1 MTVLAVVA
9 GAVPCTSLADTAND
23 TGLSTTTGNETDVK
37 KATATFSA
45 DGSTLVITASGDI
58 TGYTSSVS
66 IPGNSTFTNAAATK
80 ITTQQSTSSFVKE
93 GYEYQ
98 TNMQYYEANV
108 KYTQVASSDVSKYIS
123 GPNYK
128 WRSDDV
134 KTTLGG
140 TSMYSV
146 TYADGV
152 WKANSKESDFN
163 YINPNN
169 FVYIV
174 VNGKSYVP
182 YVLTTKTLNYG
193 DEITPS
199 YDGTGD
205 VQAITKEDFFS
216 KYASCT
222 YSVLWDKPQTY
233 MTVNAGTE
241 GASAITVGDDD
252 VTVIPLKP
260 GTAITFDAD
269 NDKLY
274 TVDAENS
281 SYIKIENNDNDF
293 FTKHPEYIHTDY
305 TTSTL
310 SFIDQ
315 VKAKLDEG
323 SYSSV
328 RFVKAEGGADITI
341 SLDQMEAIIAYNN
354 YNSKSNL
361 QGNNSLID
369 FSAVGTISGLGAK
382 EVPNTV
388 NNVSVVLPNALSDA
402 DAKSIASAQTNG
414 NWYWLS
420 DDGTCMNIEGLYPGK
435 FSSAASVKLSG
446 ETKSIVVMGKVGFDI
461 LEQKNLQNLDIVG
474 IDNLDIHY
482 VTTTDGNQ
490 FSMKEPFTVFNGFK
504 NLKRVVLP
512 GTDDISTLKEPT
524 DYKSSVEVFQSLPF
538 VVDSYT
544 DQTTTG
550 HALQT
555 LVLKPGVVKT
565 LSHFTPKDFLEAVCF
580 DFIGNAG
587 YDDLAWFS
595 GVKNKRV
602 NLTKVAIDKNTIP
615 EGKTMFDAF
624 ETIKND
630 EIEYL
635 ALPNAAS
642 DTTATLFP
650 TIKANIPNLKG
661 LSYFNDTTF
670 TAQTWQTSG
679 GISILTS
686 MMSSLL
692 YSGANKSNIKAIRIS
707 GPVNAEDLSSGTTV
721 DANGH
726 LTFEQTKDV
735 VQKDDVDPVY
745 QRSIKTSDKA
755 KGYARNHGALRYTN
769 LTTADLSGAE
779 IDENYPNDLCLS
791 LLSCYADCDS
801 IVLPRTGKEIPC
813 GCFANFRKLKS
824 LCIPES
830 YEYIRG
836 GAFQNVNSLMKIS
849 TTIDGSIVS
858 QGDST
863 IVISKNMKLIET
875 GAFSNVEH
883 IIDVYCLGNEAPE
896 AQRWA
901 FNTTMTYGNSGFSP
915 SPAITRANYVNS
927 KKPISLL
934 HFPTTCT
941 AEQIKEYTDPT
952 REYSITDGQGTTDGH
967 GHYLVWPNQSEFIR
981 SYVQGH
987 TGYTWKGWNPARAAY
1002 NNALEYAVVDGLQ
1015 AHQTQA
1021 DDLWKKSGSPADTK
1035 FYDSSDSTTAQKD
1048 YRGWHEFALVAAYN
1062 YEEPDPIYNFG
1073 SINDNN
1079 WWTLCLPFDMTK
1091 KNLRLV
1097 FGNPDGGSDITKGED
1112 YPRVCELIGVERNAD
1127 AKSIVLQFGKDLVMN
1142 TSETDETTPS
1152 EDAVVMKA
1160 GHPYLIK
1167 PKMPDADNNSG
1178 IQWTPSKHVLKYSQI
1193 NPELMDLLSHYG
1205 SEGVGGVLRDSIKSV
1220 KAVAAKQAGSS
1231 KENDTYYY
1239 RFIGTFGNWYIPQ
1252 YSYFLGWYG
1261 NGPAWWWKPSTTATE
1276 RHWAPNTCIILVK
1289 KNSDEAP
1296 EFVTSAGKQEVAHW
1310 NVTSSGFEFCDDD
1323 TFANQKASGS
1333 KRAGMLFDFVGDPG
1347 TTTGISHVVID
1358 TSKADPSSVAPI
1370 YNLNGQMVSRTGDTS
1385 RLGRGVYIRNGKKFV
1400 IK

>member
-1 MTVLAVVA
+1 MNDPFAVF
-9 GAVPCTSLADTAND
+9 
-23 TGLSTTTGNETDVK
+23 K
-37 KATATFSA
+37 
-45 DGSTLVITASGDI
+45 
-58 TGYTSSVS
+58 
-66 IPGNSTFTNAAATK
+66 
-80 ITTQQSTSSFVKE
+80 
-93 GYEYQ
+93 
-98 TNMQYYEANV
+98 
-108 KYTQVASSDVSKYIS
+108 
-123 GPNYK
+123 
-128 WRSDDV
+128 
-134 KTTLGG
+134 
-140 TSMYSV
+140 
-146 TYADGV
+146 
-152 WKANSKESDFN
+152 
-163 YINPNN
+163 
-169 FVYIV
+169 
-174 VNGKSYVP
+174 
-182 YVLTTKTLNYG
+182 
-193 DEITPS
+193 
-199 YDGTGD
+199 
-205 VQAITKEDFFS
+205 
-216 KYASCT
+216 
-222 YSVLWDKPQTY
+222 
-233 MTVNAGTE
+233 
-241 GASAITVGDDD
+241 
-252 VTVIPLKP
+252 
-260 GTAITFDAD
+260 
-269 NDKLY
+269 
-274 TVDAENS
+274 
-281 SYIKIENNDNDF
+281 
-293 FTKHPEYIHTDY
+293 
-305 TTSTL
+305 
-310 SFIDQ
+310 
-315 VKAKLDEG
+315 
-323 SYSSV
+323 
-328 RFVKAEGGADITI
+328 
-341 SLDQMEAIIAYNN
+341 
-354 YNSKSNL
+354 
-361 QGNNSLID
+361 
-369 FSAVGTISGLGAK
+369 
-382 EVPNTV
+382 
-388 NNVSVVLPNALSDA
+388 
-402 DAKSIASAQTNG
+402 
-414 NWYWLS
+414 
-420 DDGTCMNIEGLYPGK
+420 
-435 FSSAASVKLSG
+435 
-446 ETKSIVVMGKVGFDI
+446 
-461 LEQKNLQNLDIVG
+461 
-474 IDNLDIHY
+474 
-482 VTTTDGNQ
+482 
-490 FSMKEPFTVFNGFK
+490 GFK
-504 NLKRVVLP
+504 NLKRVVIP

-602 NLTKVAIDKNTIP
+602 NLTKVAIDKTTIP

-624 ETIKND
+624 ETIKNK

-779 IDENYPNDLCLS
+779 IDGNYPNDLCLS

-941 AEQIKEYTDPT
+941 AEQVKKYTDPT
-952 REYSITDGQGTTDGH
+952 REYSITDGQGTTDGS
-967 GHYLVWPNQSEFIR
+967 GKYLVWPNQSEFIR

-987 TGYTWKGWNPARAAY
+987 TGYTWKAWNPKREPY

-1021 DDLWKKSGSPADTK
+1021 DSLWKKSGSLDNMK
-1035 FYDSSDSTTAQKD
+1035 FYDSSDKTTAQKD

-1239 RFIGTFGNWYIPQ
+1239 RFIGTFGN
-1252 YSYFLGWYG
+1252 
-1261 NGPAWWWKPSTTATE
+1261 
-1276 RHWAPNTCIILVK
+1276 
-1289 KNSDEAP
+1289 
-1296 EFVTSAGKQEVAHW
+1296 
-1310 NVTSSGFEFCDDD
+1310 
-1323 TFANQKASGS
+1323 
-1333 KRAGMLFDFVGDPG
+1333 
-1347 TTTGISHVVID
+1347 
-1358 TSKADPSSVAPI
+1358 
-1370 YNLNGQMVSRTGDTS
+1370 
-1385 RLGRGVYIRNGKKFV
+1385 
-1400 IK
+1400 

>member
-1 MTVLAVVA
+1 MKQSLLIRHLRPLLMTALAVVA

-23 TGLSTTTGNETDVK
+23 TGLTTTTGNETDVK
-37 KATATFSA
+37 KATAIFSA
-45 DGSTLVITASGDI
+45 DGSTLVITASGDL
-58 TGYTSSVS
+58 TNYSSSVKTLTKRKFS
-66 IPGNSTFTNAAATK
+66 SAAATK
-80 ITTQQSTSSFVKE
+80 ITTAENTYSFVKT
-93 GYEYQ
+93 GDEYQ
-98 TNMQYYEANV
+98 TWRTYYEATV
-108 KYTQVASSDVSKYIS
+108 TYKEVASSDIKTYL
-123 GPNYK
+123 GDP
-128 WRSDDV
+128 WGDD
-134 KTTLGG
+134 
-140 TSMYSV
+140 
-146 TYADGV
+146 
-152 WKANSKESDFN
+152 
-163 YINPNN
+163 
-169 FVYIV
+169 
-174 VNGKSYVP
+174 GKHY
-182 YVLTTKTLNYG
+182 T
-193 DEITPS
+193 
-199 YDGTGD
+199 
-205 VQAITKEDFFS
+205 VQRNQ
-216 KYASCT
+216 
-222 YSVLWDKPQTY
+222 PQTY
-233 MTVNAGTE
+233 KSVDNGTE
-241 GASAITVGDDD
+241 SSMTITVDGKD
-252 VTVIPLKP
+252 VTVIPLSP
-260 GTAITFDAD
+260 GDVITFDTKDKD
-269 NDKLY
+269 NLYVVENATYSKIDK
-274 TVDAENS
+274 DAFLAN
-281 SYIKIENNDNDF
+281 
-293 FTKHPEYIHTDY
+293 PEYTKYFDNEY
-305 TTSTL
+305 TSSEKTFSE
-310 SFIDQ
+310 Q
-315 VKAKLDEG
+315 VKSKLDDG

-341 SLDQMEAIIAYNN
+341 SLDQMEAIIAYSN
-354 YNSKSNL
+354 YNSKSQL
-361 QGNNSLID
+361 KGNNSLID
-369 FSAVGTISGLGAK
+369 FSAVGTISDLGVK

-388 NNVSVVLPNALSDA
+388 NNVSVVLPDALSDA
-402 DAKSIASAQTNG
+402 DAKSIASEQKNG

-420 DDGTCMNIEGLYPGK
+420 DDGTCMNIEGLYPGR

-461 LEQKNLQNLDIVG
+461 LEQKNLQNLDIAG

-512 GTDDISTLKEPT
+512 GTDDISTLKEP
-524 DYKSSVEVFQSLPF
+524 DGYESSVEVFQSLPF

-544 DQTTTG
+544 DKTTTG

-555 LVLKPGVVKT
+555 LVLKPGVVKMI
-565 LSHFTPKDFLEAVCF
+565 SHYTPKDFIEAVCF
-580 DFIGNAG
+580 DFMGNAG

-595 GVKNKRV
+595 GVRNKRV
-602 NLTKVAIDKNTIP
+602 NLTKVAIDKTMIP
-615 EGKTMFDAF
+615 KDKTMFDAF

-635 ALPNAAS
+635 ALPNAAR
-642 DTTATLFP
+642 DTMATLFP
-650 TIKANIPNLKG
+650 AMKANIPNLKG

-670 TAQTWQTSG
+670 TAQTWLTSG

-692 YSGANKSNIKAIRIS
+692 YSGDNKSNIKAIRIS

-726 LTFEQTKDV
+726 LTFEQTMDV

-745 QRSIKTSDKA
+745 QRSIKTPSDKA
-755 KGYARNHGALRYTN
+755 KGYARNHGALRYTA

-779 IDENYPNDLCLS
+779 IDKNYPNDLCLS
-791 LLSCYADCDS
+791 LLGCYADCDS
-801 IVLPRTGKEIPC
+801 IALPRTGKEIPC
-813 GCFANFRKLKS
+813 DCFANFRKLKS

-836 GAFQNVNSLMKIS
+836 GAFQNVNSLMNIS
-849 TTIDGSIVS
+849 TTIGKSIVS
-858 QGDST
+858 HGDST

-883 IIDVYCLGNEAPE
+883 IIDVYCLGDEAPE

-915 SPAITRANYVNS
+915 SPAITRKNYTNGG
-927 KKPISLL
+927 KPISVL

-941 AEQIKEYTDPT
+941 AEQIKKYTDPT

-981 SYVQGH
+981 AYVQGH
-987 TGYTWKGWNPARAAY
+987 TGYTWNGWNPARAAY
-1002 NNALEYAVVDGLQ
+1002 NNALVYALNEGMQ

-1021 DDLWKKSGSPADTK
+1021 DSLWNKSGSPADTK
-1035 FYDSSDSTTAQKD
+1035 FYDSSDKTTAQKD

-1112 YPRVCELIGVERNAD
+1112 YPRVCELIGVERNVD
-1127 AKSIVLQFGKDLVMN
+1127 MKSIVLQFGKDLVMN
-1142 TSETDETTPS
+1142 TSETDNTMPS
-1152 EDAVVMKA
+1152 EDAFIMKA

-1167 PKMPDADNNSG
+1167 PKMPDADNNPD
-1178 IQWTPSKHVLKYSQI
+1178 IHWTPSKHVLKYSQI
-1193 NPELMDLLSHYG
+1193 SLELKDLLAHYG

-1220 KAVAAKQAGSS
+1220 KAVAAKQAGDS

-1289 KNSDEAP
+1289 KNSEAAP
-1296 EFVTSAGKQEVAHW
+1296 EFVTSKGQQEVAHW

-1323 TFANQKASGS
+1323 TFADQKASGS

-1358 TSKADPSSVAPI
+1358 TSKADPSSAAPV
-1370 YNLNGQMVSRTGDTS
+1370 YNLNGQMVSRSGDTS
-1385 RLGRGVYIRNGKKFV
+1385 CLSRGVYIHNGKKFV

>member
-1 MTVLAVVA
+1 MKQSLLIRHLRPLLMTALAVVA

-23 TGLSTTTGNETDVK
+23 TGLSATTGNETDVK
-37 KATATFSA
+37 KAPATFSA
-45 DGSTLVITASGDI
+45 DGSTLVITASGDL
-58 TGYTSSVS
+58 TNYSSTVQTLTKRMFS
-66 IPGNSTFTNAAATK
+66 SAAATK
-80 ITTQQSTSSFVKE
+80 ITTAENTSSFVKA
-93 GYEYQ
+93 GDEYQ
-98 TNMQYYEANV
+98 TWQTYYEATV
-108 KYTQVASSDVSKYIS
+108 TYKEVASKDISTYLS
-123 GPNYK
+123 GPNSWDGGKYTVARNLPQIYK
-128 WRSDDV
+128 SADKGTDGS
-134 KTTLGG
+134 TT
-140 TSMYSV
+140 
-146 TYADGV
+146 
-152 WKANSKESDFN
+152 
-163 YINPNN
+163 
-169 FVYIV
+169 
-174 VNGKSYVP
+174 
-182 YVLTTKTLNYG
+182 
-193 DEITPS
+193 
-199 YDGTGD
+199 
-205 VQAITKEDFFS
+205 
-216 KYASCT
+216 
-222 YSVLWDKPQTY
+222 
-233 MTVNAGTE
+233 
-241 GASAITVGDDD
+241 ITVDGKD
-252 VTVIPLKP
+252 VTVIPLTQ
-260 GTAITFDAD
+260 GSSITFDTSK
-269 NDKLY
+269 DKLY
-274 TVDAENS
+274 VINYTYKKITDTDAFLANAE
-281 SYIKIENNDNDF
+281 YFDN
-293 FTKHPEYIHTDY
+293 EYTD
-305 TTSTL
+305 
-310 SFIDQ
+310 I
-315 VKAKLDEG
+315 VKTFSDLVKSKLDEG

-328 RFVKAEGGADITI
+328 RFVKAEGDNITI
-341 SLDQMEAIIAYNN
+341 SLDQMKDIIAYSTNN
-354 YNSKSNL
+354 KLKGENSV
-361 QGNNSLID
+361 ID

-382 EVPNTV
+382 EIPNTV

-461 LEQKNLQNLDIVG
+461 LKKDCLQNLDIAG
-474 IDNLDIHY
+474 IDNLDIHS

-490 FSMKEPFTVFNGFK
+490 FSMNDPFAVFNGFK
-504 NLKRVVLP
+504 NLKRVVIP

-602 NLTKVAIDKNTIP
+602 NLTKVAIDKTTIP

-624 ETIKND
+624 ETIKNK

-941 AEQIKEYTDPT
+941 AEQVKKYTDPT

-1035 FYDSSDSTTAQKD
+1035 FYDSSDKTTAQKD

-1097 FGNPDGGSDITKGED
+1097 FGNPNGGSDITKGED

-1127 AKSIVLQFGKDLVMN
+1127 AKSIVLQFGKDLVMK

-1289 KNSDEAP
+1289 KNSDETP

-1310 NVTSSGFEFCDDD
+1310 NVTSSGFEFCQDD
-1323 TFANQKASGS
+1323 TFADLKPSGS
-1333 KRAGMLFDFVGDPG
+1333 KRAGMVF
-1347 TTTGISHVVID
+1347 GISDDSGTATGVSHVTID
-1358 TSKADPSSVAPI
+1358 TSKADVMDAAPI
-1370 YNLNGQMVSRTGDTS
+1370 YNLNGQMVSRSGDTS
-1385 RLGRGVYIRNGKKFV
+1385 SLGSGVYIRNGKKFV

>member
-37 KATATFSA
+37 KPTATFSA
-45 DGSTLVITASGDI
+45 DGSTLVITASGDL
-58 TGYTSSVS
+58 TNYSSTVQTLTKIKFS
-66 IPGNSTFTNAAATK
+66 SAAATK
-80 ITTQQSTSSFVKE
+80 ITTAENTSSFVTT
-93 GYEYQ
+93 GYVYQ
-98 TNMQYYEANV
+98 TWQTYYEATV
-108 KYTQVASSDVSKYIS
+108 TYKEVASKDISTYLS
-123 GPNYK
+123 GPNS
-128 WRSDDV
+128 WD
-134 KTTLGG
+134 GG
-140 TSMYSV
+140 
-146 TYADGV
+146 
-152 WKANSKESDFN
+152 
-163 YINPNN
+163 
-169 FVYIV
+169 
-174 VNGKSYVP
+174 
-182 YVLTTKTLNYG
+182 
-193 DEITPS
+193 
-199 YDGTGD
+199 
-205 VQAITKEDFFS
+205 
-216 KYASCT
+216 KYTVARNQ
-222 YSVLWDKPQTY
+222 PQTY
-233 MTVNAGTE
+233 KSVDKDTE
-241 GASAITVGDDD
+241 GSTTITVDGKD
-252 VTVIPLKP
+252 VTVIPLSP
-260 GTAITFDAD
+260 GASITFDTSSK
-269 NDKLY
+269 DKLY
-274 TVDAENS
+274 VAENATYKKITDKDAFLANTEYFDNEYTS
-281 SYIKIENNDNDF
+281 SEKTFSE
-293 FTKHPEYIHTDY
+293 
-305 TTSTL
+305 
-310 SFIDQ
+310 Q

-388 NNVSVVLPNALSDA
+388 NNVSVVLPDALSD
-402 DAKSIASAQTNG
+402 DVAKSIASEQKAG

-461 LEQKNLQNLDIVG
+461 LEQKNLQNLDIAG

-482 VTTTDGNQ
+482 VTTIDGNQ
-490 FSMKEPFTVFNGFK
+490 FSMKEPFTVFAGFK
-504 NLKRVVLP
+504 NLKRAVLP
-512 GTDDISTLKEPT
+512 GTDDISKLTKPA
-524 DYKSSVEVFQSLPF
+524 DYSSSVQVFQSLPF
-538 VVDSYT
+538 VIDSYT
-544 DQTTTG
+544 YQTTTS

-555 LVLKPGVVKT
+555 LVLKPGVVKMI
-565 LSHFTPKDFLEAVCF
+565 SHYTPKDFLEAVCF

-595 GVKNKRV
+595 GVRNKRV
-602 NLTKVAIDKNTIP
+602 NLTKVAIDKTTIP
-615 EGKTMFDAF
+615 EDKTMFDAF
-624 ETIKND
+624 ETIKNK

-745 QRSIKTSDKA
+745 QRSIKVSSDKD

-941 AEQIKEYTDPT
+941 AEQVKKYTDPT
-952 REYSITDGQGTTDGH
+952 REYSITDGQGTTDGS
-967 GHYLVWPNQSEFIR
+967 GKYLVWPNQSEFIR

-987 TGYTWKGWNPARAAY
+987 TGYTWKAWNPKREPY

-1021 DDLWKKSGSPADTK
+1021 DSLWKKSGSLADTK
-1035 FYDSSDSTTAQKD
+1035 FYDSSDKTTAQKD

-1062 YEEPDPIYNFG
+1062 YEEPDPIYDFG
-1073 SINDNN
+1073 AVRDNN

-1220 KAVAAKQAGSS
+1220 KAVAAKLAGDS

-1261 NGPAWWWKPSTTATE
+1261 NGPAWWWKSSTTATE

-1289 KNSDEAP
+1289 KNSDAAP
-1296 EFVTSAGKQEVAHW
+1296 EFVTSKGVQEVAHW

-1323 TFANQKASGS
+1323 TFADQKASGS
-1333 KRAGMLFDFVGDPG
+1333 KRAGMLFDFIGDPG

-1358 TSKADPSSVAPI
+1358 TSKADPSSAAPV
-1370 YNLNGQMVSRTGDTS
+1370 YNLNGQMVSRSGDTS
-1385 RLGRGVYIRNGKKFV
+1385 CLSRGVYIRNGKKFV